1 MEITIHLPE
10 ADKLAQAVT
19 LLAAALGDKSAAALM
34 REQKW
39 NANAELQH
47 PDEDPKPVQ
56 PITTTAEALQ
66 TVQQTA
72 PVQQAPTYQA
82 VPTAAPQQP
91 VTQPQTAPVQSVPT
105 TVPTTAKTYT
115 LPELAKAAGQL
126 MDSGKQQQLIDL
138 LNKTFGVQA
147 LNFLPVERYGDF
159 ATALRGLGAQ
169 L

>member
-1 MEITIHLPE
+1 MEIIVHLPE
-10 ADKLAQAVT
+10 ADKLAQSIA

-39 NANAELQH
+39 NASAELQH
-47 PDEDPKPVQ
+47 PDEDPK
-56 PITTTAEALQ
+56 
-66 TVQQTA
+66 

-91 VTQPQTAPVQSVPT
+91 VAQPQTAPVQSVPT